1 MIAVNAS
8 RTYVNKRVETQFISE
23 VMADTARVIR
33 EMQQETADAWNLFKT
48 GELKKSL
55 QGHFSV
61 NNQDGGARLSM
72 RYLTYARFLDMKDP
86 GRSITK
92 SREGYHLYNRIVFGV
107 LYNQT
112 LPKLRYG
119 FTEEVKQAIYSRLL
133 EAVGGDETRATI
145 IMKQHHG

>member
-8 RTYVNKRVETQFISE
+8 RTYVNKRVETRFISE
-23 VMADTARVIR
+23 VMADTAQVIR
-33 EMQQETADAWNLFKT
+33 EMQQKTADEWNLFKS

-61 NNQDGGARLSM
+61 SNQDEGASLSM
-72 RYLTYARFLDMKDP
+72 RYLTYARFLDLRDP
-86 GRSITK
+86 RRTITK
-92 SREGYHLYNRIVFGV
+92 SREGYHLYNRIVFGI

-112 LPKLRYG
+112 RPKLSYG
-119 FTEEVKQAIYSRLL
+119 FTEEVKQAVYSRLL
-133 EAVGGDETRATI
+133 EAVGGDETKATI